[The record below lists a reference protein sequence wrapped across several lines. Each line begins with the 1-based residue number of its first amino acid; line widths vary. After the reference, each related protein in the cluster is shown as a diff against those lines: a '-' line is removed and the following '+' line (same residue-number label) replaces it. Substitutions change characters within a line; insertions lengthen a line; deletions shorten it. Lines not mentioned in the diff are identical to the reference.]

1 RAFYVVSGRV
11 RCESDEYEARSL
23 VIARPGAPIAFD
35 ALETSRV
42 MLLGGQHLG
51 ERHIE
56 WNFVSSRQERIELAK
71 DDWRARRFPI
81 VPSDPIEFIPLP

>member
-1 RAFYVVSGRV
+1 
-11 RCESDEYEARSL
+11 
-23 VIARPGAPIAFD
+23 
-35 ALETSRV
+35 